1 MMKIMIKWNIKYLNF
16 STHMIHDG
24 TKLKERIS
32 NLTLILYDKIDEP
45 NLVLDGGP
53 TQRHSMVEGWLSKDM
68 QSDKTR
74 AGNGLIFQL
83 KFKLYHSKPSD
94 LYKCPYNPIYFESR
108 LNRS

>member
-16 STHMIHDG
+16 STYMIHDG

-32 NLTLILYDKIDEP
+32 NLTLILYKIDEP
-45 NLVLDGGP
+45 NLVWDGGP
-53 TQRHSMVEGWLSKDM
+53 TQRHAMVEGRLSKDM

-74 AGNGLIFQL
+74 AGNGMIFQL